1 MAHRRLLVVASTIAG
16 IALVAL
22 AILYFSQP
30 ADSLPALIPGH
41 EAGSSHHH
49 VKHGIAAL
57 ILGVGA
63 FMLAWFQTGPRRD
76 AEHA

>member
-1 MAHRRLLVVASTIAG
+1 MAQHRLLVIGSAVVGVAF
-16 IALVAL
+16 VAL
-22 AILYFSQP
+22 AILYVSEP
-30 ADSLPALIPGH
+30 ASSLPALVPGH
-41 EAGSSHHH
+41 DAGSSHHH

-63 FMLAWFQTGPRRD
+63 FVLAWFHTGPRRD